1 MIPSQYVRQNF
12 KADKSQLDEQL
23 KLIEEDAKMLI
34 DNCWEDLFTN
44 NRRRP
49 HNQQSFVGPLCR
61 RRDMT
66 LSLYSGKRH
75 PSSKR
80 GMPKF
85 TVIKHKRLTDLYKHA
100 PCWQHE
106 IIKETEAELAIL
118 RRQIKTI
125 GKISLYFTQL
135 EVHVKR
141 NYQRL
146 EDKHKQE
153 TDSLFKYHEE
163 YYPGA

>member
-1 MIPSQYVRQNF
+1 MIPSQYVRDFF
-12 KADKSQLDEQL
+12 KADKSQLDQQLIYIEQ
-23 KLIEEDAKMLI
+23 EAKAMI

-66 LSLYSGKRH
+66 LSLYWGKRH

-80 GMPKF
+80 GMPKL
-85 TVIKHKRLTDLYKHA
+85 TIIKHERLTDLYKHA
-100 PCWQHE
+100 PRWQHG
-106 IIKETEAELAIL
+106 IIKETEAELSYL
-118 RRQIKTI
+118 RKQIKTI
-125 GKISLYFTQL
+125 GKISLYLTQL

-141 NYQRL
+141 NYKRL
-146 EDKHKQE
+146 EDKFNK
-153 TDSLFKYHEE
+153 DIDDAFNDHENN
-163 YYPGA
+163 YPGT